1 MPMTIPAM
9 APVPRPEPLVDE
21 SLETEMGE
29 EIAGGSDTDAD
40 LFGVVVA
47 AGDAL
52 DVTRNAEIDVCR
64 VADTE
69 DVGSASTP

>member
-1 MPMTIPAM
+1 M

-21 SLETEMGE
+21 GLETEMEE
-29 EIAGGSDTDAD
+29 EIAGGSDTDVN
-40 LFGVVVA
+40 LFGVVVV
-47 AGDAL
+47 AGEAL
-52 DVTRNAEIDVCR
+52 DVTRDAGIDVCR